1 MKYKINNYNKI
12 NDKIIR
18 DDVFR
23 NEMSNYEIRERK
35 EYINCLIDWIAEP
48 IKDKELMKEDL
59 KYLMSF
65 NNEYILSSILTNEY
79 IRENTK
85 EGQKILAEIMDL

>member
-18 DDVFR
+18 DDVFQ
-23 NEMSNYEIRERK
+23 NEMTNYI
-35 EYINCLIDWIAEP
+35 
-48 IKDKELMKEDL
+48 IKDREEMINHLISWISESRKDKDLMKEDL
-59 KYLMSF
+59 KDLMTI
-65 NNEYILSSILTNEY
+65 NDEYILSSILTNEY

-85 EGQKILAEIMDL
+85 EGQKILAEIMEL